1 MPLNLA
7 SPGIL
12 VKEVDLTAGR
22 VDPTSDAVGAI
33 VGPFEKGPVN
43 EPVLVTNE
51 QDLLDNFGEP
61 NPTDKQYETW
71 LVASSYLAYGGPLQV
86 VRSTGSQCRNAW
98 SAGLT
103 TSLAVDTGNS
113 SHADITVNSYDDY
126 VNNGYDESTLA
137 TVSVAAR
144 NPGGWANGIKVGVID
159 SKADQVIG
167 GITNASFAGLAVGY
181 GVTQSL
187 DGRVVIGSGS
197 TSLVEHSL
205 GTGAY
210 LKGMITEVATG
221 QLGVKVLSTVSAAGT
236 VSDVDYQQGGVYE
249 FKSDAIIGIN
259 TVTTGTLSGN
269 VAANTTTIS
278 DWFDA
283 QKITLSN
290 GKTIAWNSLADRP
303 GTSSYTSAR
312 GGRFDE
318 VSVVVV
324 DDTGNVTGN
333 AGTILEKHLNL
344 SKAKDAEFSAGASSY
359 WRKFISENSEYIF
372 AFGGADLGISSTSG
386 YSGNAASFAP
396 SLDFAWDQDASGVDF
411 GGGGSNTLTLQGG
424 TNYNGQSG
432 LSTTGALNATV
443 GDLSS
448 GYDIFANT
456 EEYEIDFVLMGG
468 ASGTQED
475 SQALASKI
483 ISVAEGRQDAL
494 AFISPG
500 RSTQLTETTAGQ
512 YAVKSDADITTNVV
526 NWYSPVPSSSY
537 AIFDSGYKY
546 MYDRFS
552 DTFRY
557 VPLNGDIAGTC
568 ARNDTTNFPWFSP
581 AGTQRGAILNAV
593 KLAYNPSKLQRDKLY
608 SARINP
614 VVFSPG
620 AGIILFGDK
629 TGLAKASAFDRINV
643 RRLFIF
649 LENAIKAAA
658 KDVMFEFNDA
668 LTRNSFINAVEP
680 FLRDVQAKRGIQEFR
695 LICDESNN
703 TAAIIDANEFIADI
717 YVKPSR
723 SINFIGLTFVATRSG
738 VSFSEIIGN
747 V

>member
-12 VKEVDLTAGR
+12 VKEIDLTAGR
-22 VDPTSDAVGAI
+22 VDPTSAAIGAI

-51 QDLLDNFGEP
+51 QGLLDNFGDP
-61 NPTDKQYETW
+61 HATDKQYETW

-86 VRSTGSQCRNAW
+86 VRSDSSNLKNAASGGLDGSNYSQVTI
-98 SAGLT
+98 G
-103 TSLAVDTGNS
+103 
-113 SHADITVNSYDDY
+113 SYDDY
-126 VNNGYDESTLA
+126 VNNGYDENTLA
-137 TVSVAAR
+137 TASIVAS

-159 SKADQVIG
+159 SKADQIVS
-167 GITNASFAGLAVGY
+167 GISTAFDSATGLNQYVGY

-187 DGRVVIGSGS
+187 NGRVIIGSGS

-210 LKGMITEVATG
+210 LKGMITEVGSG
-221 QLGVKVLSTVSAAGT
+221 QVSVKVLSTVSAAGT
-236 VSDVDYQQGGVYE
+236 VTDVDYQQGGVYE
-249 FKSDAIIGIN
+249 FKTGSVIGVS
-259 TVTTGTLSGN
+259 TVATGTKSGN
-269 VAANTTTIS
+269 ITASSTVS
-278 DWFDA
+278 DWFDS
-283 QKITLSN
+283 QNITLSN
-290 GKTIAWNSLADRP
+290 GKTIAWNSLADKP
-303 GTSSYTSAR
+303 GTSSYAAAR
-312 GGRFDE
+312 GARFDE

-324 DDTGNVTGN
+324 DDTGKVTGN
-333 AGTILEKHLNL
+333 AQTILEKHLNL
-344 SKAKDAEFSAGASSY
+344 SKAKDAEYSVGATSY
-359 WRKFISENSEYIF
+359 WRKYISENSEYIF
-372 AFGGADLGISSTSG
+372 ALGTNDLSPVGAAYTAGK
-386 YSGNAASFAP
+386 GNFN
-396 SLDFAWDQDASGVDF
+396 LVGDFAWDQNASGIAF
-411 GGGGSNTLTLQGG
+411 GGSGNTVLTLEGG
-424 TNYNGQSG
+424 TNYNGETG
-432 LSTTGALNATV
+432 ISTTGALDATV
-443 GDLSS
+443 GDLST

-456 EEYEIDFVLMGG
+456 EEYEVDFLLMGG
-468 ASGTQED
+468 AAGTQED
-475 SQALASKI
+475 SQALASKV

-500 RSTQLTETTAGQ
+500 RTTQLTETVAGQ

-546 MYDRFS
+546 MYDRFA

-557 VPLNGDIAGTC
+557 VPLNGDVAGLC
-568 ARNDTTNFPWFSP
+568 ARNDSTNFPWFSP
-581 AGTQRGAILNAV
+581 AGTQRGAILNSV
-593 KLAYNPSKLQRDKLY
+593 KLAYNPSKLQRDTLY
-608 SARINP
+608 SNRINP

-620 AGIILFGDK
+620 SGIILFGDK

-649 LENAIKAAA
+649 LEDAIKAAA

-668 LTRNSFINAVEP
+668 LTRNSFVNAVEP

-738 VSFSEIIGN
+738 VSFSEVIGN

>member
-12 VKEVDLTAGR
+12 VKEIDLTAGR
-22 VDPTSDAVGAI
+22 VDPTSAAIGAI

-51 QDLLDNFGEP
+51 QGLLDNFGDP
-61 NPTDKQYETW
+61 HATDKQYETW

-86 VRSTGSQCRNAW
+86 VRSDSSNLKNAASGGLDGSSISQVKI
-98 SAGLT
+98 G
-103 TSLAVDTGNS
+103 
-113 SHADITVNSYDDY
+113 SYDDY
-126 VNNGYDESTLA
+126 VNNGYDENTLA
-137 TVSVAAR
+137 TASIVSS

-159 SKADQVIG
+159 AKADQIFSGVSTAFDG
-167 GITNASFAGLAVGY
+167 AVGLNQYVGY

-187 DGRVVIGSGS
+187 DGRVVIGTGS

-210 LKGMITEVATG
+210 LKGMITEVGSG
-221 QLGVKVLSTVSAAGT
+221 QISVKVLSTVSAAGT
-236 VSDVDYQQGGVYE
+236 VTDVDYQQGGVYE
-249 FKSDAIIGIN
+249 FKTGSVTGFS
-259 TVTTGTLSGN
+259 TVATGTKSATTYG
-269 VAANTTTIS
+269 ANTATIS

-283 QKITLSN
+283 QNITLSN
-290 GKTIAWNSLADRP
+290 GKTIAWNSLADKP
-303 GTSSYTSAR
+303 GTSSYAAAR
-312 GGRFDE
+312 GARFDE

-324 DDTGNVTGN
+324 DDTGSVTGN
-333 AGTILEKHLNL
+333 AQTILEKHLNL
-344 SKAKDAEFSAGASSY
+344 SKAKDSEFSVGATSY
-359 WRKFISENSEYIF
+359 WRKYISENSEYIF
-372 AFGGADLGISSTSG
+372 ALGTNDLSPVGAAYTSG
-386 YSGNAASFAP
+386 ATNYNIVG
-396 SLDFAWDQDASGVDF
+396 DFAWDQNASGITF
-411 GGGGSNTLTLQGG
+411 GGSGNVVLTLEGG
-424 TNYNGQSG
+424 VNYNGQTG
-432 LSTTGALNATV
+432 IGTAGALDATV
-443 GDLSS
+443 GDLST
-448 GYDIFANT
+448 GYDVFANT
-456 EEYEIDFVLMGG
+456 EEYEVDFLLMGG
-468 ASGTQED
+468 AAGTQED
-475 SQALASKI
+475 AQALASKV

-494 AFISPG
+494 AFVSPG
-500 RSTQLTETTAGQ
+500 RTTQLTETVAGQ

-526 NWYSPVPSSSY
+526 NWYSPIPSSSY

-546 MYDRFS
+546 MYDRFA

-557 VPLNGDIAGTC
+557 VPLNGDIAGLC
-568 ARNDTTNFPWFSP
+568 ARNDSTNFPWFSP
-581 AGTQRGAILNAV
+581 AGTQRGAILNSV
-593 KLAYNPSKLQRDKLY
+593 KLAYNPSKLQRDTLY
-608 SARINP
+608 SNRINP
-614 VVFSPG
+614 IVFSPG
-620 AGIILFGDK
+620 SGIILFGDK

-649 LENAIKAAA
+649 LEDAIKAAA

-668 LTRNSFINAVEP
+668 LTRNSFVNAVEP

-738 VSFSEIIGN
+738 VSFSEVIGN

>member
-12 VKEVDLTAGR
+12 VKEIDLTAGR
-22 VDPTSDAVGAI
+22 VDPTSAAIGAI

-51 QDLLDNFGEP
+51 QGLLDNFGDP
-61 NPTDKQYETW
+61 HATDKQYETW

-86 VRSTGSQCRNAW
+86 VRSDSSNLKNSASGGLDGSSISQVKI
-98 SAGLT
+98 G
-103 TSLAVDTGNS
+103 
-113 SHADITVNSYDDY
+113 SYDDY
-126 VNNGYDESTLA
+126 VNNGYDENTLA
-137 TVSVAAR
+137 TASIVSS

-159 SKADQVIG
+159 AKADQIFSGVSTAFDG
-167 GITNASFAGLAVGY
+167 AVGLNQYVGY

-187 DGRVVIGSGS
+187 DGRVVIGTGS

-210 LKGMITEVATG
+210 LKGMITEVGSG
-221 QLGVKVLSTVSAAGT
+221 QISVKVLSTVSAAGT
-236 VSDVDYQQGGVYE
+236 VTDVDYQQGGVYE
-249 FKSDAIIGIN
+249 FKTGSVTGFS
-259 TVTTGTLSGN
+259 TVATGTKSATTYG
-269 VAANTTTIS
+269 ANTATIS

-283 QKITLSN
+283 QNITLSN
-290 GKTIAWNSLADRP
+290 GKTIAWNSLADKP
-303 GTSSYTSAR
+303 GTSSYAAAR
-312 GGRFDE
+312 GARFDE

-333 AGTILEKHLNL
+333 AQTILEKHLNL
-344 SKAKDAEFSAGASSY
+344 SKAKDSEFSVGATSY
-359 WRKFISENSEYIF
+359 WRKYISENSEYIF
-372 AFGGADLGISSTSG
+372 ALGTNDLSPVGAAYSTG
-386 YSGNAASFAP
+386 ASNYH
-396 SLDFAWDQDASGVDF
+396 LIGDYAWDQNASGITF
-411 GGGGSNTLTLQGG
+411 GGSGNTVLTLEGG
-424 TNYNGQSG
+424 VNYNGQTG
-432 LSTTGALNATV
+432 IGTAGALDATV
-443 GDLSS
+443 GDLST

-456 EEYEIDFVLMGG
+456 EEYEVDFLLMGG
-468 ASGTQED
+468 AAGTQED
-475 SQALASKI
+475 AQALASKV

-494 AFISPG
+494 AFVSPG
-500 RSTQLTETTAGQ
+500 RTTQLTETVAGQ

-526 NWYSPVPSSSY
+526 NWYSPIPSSSY

-546 MYDRFS
+546 MYDRFA

-557 VPLNGDIAGTC
+557 VPLNGDIAGLC
-568 ARNDTTNFPWFSP
+568 ARNDSTNFPWFSP
-581 AGTQRGAILNAV
+581 AGTQRGAILNSV
-593 KLAYNPSKLQRDKLY
+593 KLAYNPSKLQRDTLY
-608 SARINP
+608 SNRINP
-614 VVFSPG
+614 IVFSPG
-620 AGIILFGDK
+620 SGIILFGDK

-649 LENAIKAAA
+649 LEDAIKAAA

-668 LTRNSFINAVEP
+668 LTRNSFVNAVEP

-738 VSFSEIIGN
+738 VSFSEVIGN

>member
-12 VKEVDLTAGR
+12 VKEIDLTAGR
-22 VDPTSDAVGAI
+22 VDPTSAAIGAI

-51 QDLLDNFGEP
+51 QGLLDNFGDP
-61 NPTDKQYETW
+61 HATDKQYETW

-86 VRSTGSQCRNAW
+86 VRSDSSNLKNAASGGLDGSNYSQVTI
-98 SAGLT
+98 G
-103 TSLAVDTGNS
+103 
-113 SHADITVNSYDDY
+113 SYDDY
-126 VNNGYDESTLA
+126 VNNGYDENTLA
-137 TVSVAAR
+137 TASIVAS

-159 SKADQVIG
+159 SKADQIVS
-167 GITNASFAGLAVGY
+167 GISTAFDSATGLNQYVGY

-187 DGRVVIGSGS
+187 NGRVIIGSGS

-210 LKGMITEVATG
+210 LKGMITEVGSG
-221 QLGVKVLSTVSAAGT
+221 QVSVKVLSTVSAAGT
-236 VSDVDYQQGGVYE
+236 VTDVDYQQGGVYE
-249 FKSDAIIGIN
+249 FKTGSVIGVS
-259 TVTTGTLSGN
+259 TVATGTKSGN
-269 VAANTTTIS
+269 ITASSTVS
-278 DWFDA
+278 DWFDS
-283 QKITLSN
+283 QNITLSN
-290 GKTIAWNSLADRP
+290 GKTIAWNSLADKP
-303 GTSSYTSAR
+303 GTSSYAAAR
-312 GGRFDE
+312 GARFDE

-324 DDTGNVTGN
+324 DDTGKVTGN
-333 AGTILEKHLNL
+333 AQTILEKHLNL
-344 SKAKDAEFSAGASSY
+344 SKAKDAEYSVGATSY
-359 WRKFISENSEYIF
+359 WRKYISENSEYIF
-372 AFGGADLGISSTSG
+372 ALGTNDLSPVGAAYTAGK
-386 YSGNAASFAP
+386 GNFN
-396 SLDFAWDQDASGVDF
+396 LVGDFAWDQNASGIAF
-411 GGGGSNTLTLQGG
+411 GGSGNTVLTLEGG
-424 TNYNGQSG
+424 TNYNGETG
-432 LSTTGALNATV
+432 ISTTGALDATV
-443 GDLSS
+443 GDLST

-456 EEYEIDFVLMGG
+456 EEYEVDFLLMGG
-468 ASGTQED
+468 AAVTQED
-475 SQALASKI
+475 SQALASKV

-500 RSTQLTETTAGQ
+500 RTTQLTETVAGQ

-546 MYDRFS
+546 MYDRFA

-557 VPLNGDIAGTC
+557 VPLNGDVAGLC
-568 ARNDTTNFPWFSP
+568 ARNDSTNFPWFSP
-581 AGTQRGAILNAV
+581 AGTQRGAILNSV
-593 KLAYNPSKLQRDKLY
+593 KLAYNPSKLQRDTLY
-608 SARINP
+608 SNRINP

-620 AGIILFGDK
+620 SGIILFGDK

-649 LENAIKAAA
+649 LEDAIKAAA

-668 LTRNSFINAVEP
+668 LTRNSFVNAVEP

-723 SINFIGLTFVATRSG
+723 SINFIGLTVVATRSG
-738 VSFSEIIGN
+738 VSFSEVIGN